1 LYGDETKRLNDLFN
15 NKTAKKSSN
24 KKVVDIK
31 KRIGTTPNYK
41 KQFAK
46 IEENNK
52 IIEEEVDKKEE
63 EKDENNVNDTSFNK
77 TSFINDSDLSLFK
90 NINNDEKNKNKT
102 EEKTERKRINILNI
116 DELLDIENIEVEDED
131 IIDNELN
138 SDDEVF
144 FEKKIKPKKKIKT
157 DFLSDLKKN
166 VPSINLSQIEF
177 NKLKVINEADAY
189 SLQKRKFEQGSING
203 QISNIKKQ
211 IKHMEKKIGIN
222 KKKLK
227 VIHNFIEDV
236 KYNYKLLRPI
246 KVHTSAAGNP
256 VHYIREKLL
265 NIVEETITQ
274 SEKKENKEND
284 KFKTGKTAVEEGE
297 DYDDQLVGSDYS
309 DEDVYI
315 DNYENKENE
324 INNNN
329 LDGKQNINNIIKQKK
344 SKIKTNLIS
353 KFELNE
359 KEDEEEEKNNH
370 FYKDIK
376 NDYKNNILENTIAQS
391 K

>member
-1 LYGDETKRLNDLFN
+1 MK
-15 NKTAKKSSN
+15 
-24 KKVVDIK
+24 
-31 KRIGTTPNYK
+31 
-41 KQFAK
+41 
-46 IEENNK
+46 
-52 IIEEEVDKKEE
+52 
-63 EKDENNVNDTSFNK
+63 
-77 TSFINDSDLSLFK
+77 
-90 NINNDEKNKNKT
+90 
-102 EEKTERKRINILNI
+102 
-116 DELLDIENIEVEDED
+116 
-131 IIDNELN
+131 
-138 SDDEVF
+138 F
-144 FEKKIKPKKKIKT
+144 FSKKKIKPKKKIKT

-211 IKHMEKKIGIN
+211 IKYMEKKIGIN

-315 DNYENKENE
+315 DNFENKENE